1 MPLQGKL
8 LFPQPAKL
16 APSKLML
23 AAAIG
28 ALLAV
33 SACKG
38 PQTAPDGSAGA
49 SDAAVDASAIVKQR
63 KANFKDIGKSNKVAK
78 AALESTPPDFATAS
92 AAAASIKDDAGKILG
107 LFPEGT
113 GPDAAPKTEAL
124 PAVWQKPGEFKAA
137 ADKLAS
143 AADELKTAADAK
155 DLVATTKAMGDI
167 GGACKGCHEQF
178 RKKDK

>member
-1 MPLQGKL
+1 M
-8 LFPQPAKL
+8 AKTL
-16 APSKLML
+16 ALTTTI
-23 AAAIG
+23 AAA
-28 ALLAV
+28 ALFAV
-33 SACKG
+33 AGCKG
-38 PQTAPDGSAGA
+38 PQTAPDSSTSA
-49 SDAAVDASAIVKQR
+49 SDSPVDVGTIVKER

-92 AAAASIKDDAGKILG
+92 SAAASIKEDAGKIVG
-107 LFPEGT
+107 FFPDGT
-113 GPDAAPKTEAL
+113 GPDASSKTEAL
-124 PAVWQKPGEFKAA
+124 PVIWQKNGEFKAA

-155 DLVATTKAMGDI
+155 DLAATTKAMGDI

>member
-1 MPLQGKL
+1 MTRKPS
-8 LFPQPAKL
+8 A
-16 APSKLML
+16 SKLVL
-23 AAAIG
+23 AASIAT
-28 ALLAV
+28 LLAV

-38 PQTAPDGSAGA
+38 PQTAPDSSASA
-49 SDAAVDASAIVKQR
+49 SDSAVDVGAIVKER

-92 AAAASIKDDAGKILG
+92 SAAASIKEDAGKIVG
-107 LFPEGT
+107 FFPEGT
-113 GPDAAPKTEAL
+113 GPDASSKTEAL
-124 PAVWQKPGEFKAA
+124 PVIWQKNGEFKAA
-137 ADKLAS
+137 AAKLAS

-155 DLVATTKAMGDI
+155 DLAATAKAMGNI

>member
-1 MPLQGKL
+1 MTRKPS
-8 LFPQPAKL
+8 ASKL
-16 APSKLML
+16 AL
-23 AAAIG
+23 AASIAT
-28 ALLAV
+28 LLCIAG
-33 SACKG
+33 CNG

-49 SDAAVDASAIVKQR
+49 SDAPVDASTIVKQR
-63 KANFKDIGKSNKVAK
+63 KANFKDIGKSNKAAK
-78 AALESTPPDFATAS
+78 AALESTPPDFATAAS
-92 AAAASIKDDAGKILG
+92 AAASIKDDAGKIVG

-124 PAVWQKPGEFKAA
+124 PAIWQKPGEFKAA

-143 AADELKTAADAK
+143 AADALKTAADAK

-167 GGACKGCHEQF
+167 GGACKGCHDQF